1 MSAATDTALDGDAVL
16 HITDVAP
23 RDGLQNQAVHLD
35 TDGKLRLVELLVRAG
50 VRSIEAT
57 SFVSPRAV
65 PQMAD
70 AAELVPRVQA
80 RFAALR
86 TSVLVPNLKGLE
98 RAHAA
103 GAREIAVVL
112 SATETMN
119 RRNINMGLEQAT
131 EVCEQTLTAARALG
145 LRTRAYVAV
154 AFDCPF
160 EGETPLDAVLRL
172 ARRMDAA
179 AADEIVI
186 ADTIGSAAPGQVKE
200 RFAALREVVPPARL
214 SAHLHDTRGMGV
226 ANAWAAIEAGVRRF
240 DASVGGIGGCPFAPG
255 AAGNLATE
263 DLVLM
268 AERSGLATGISL
280 AGLLDAV
287 DFAQDALQRP
297 LGGRSIAWLRRERD
311 KARRGAE
318 RVDDATNNDNDND
331 NDTRRLP

>member
-1 MSAATDTALDGDAVL
+1 MHEREEAI

-23 RDGLQNQAVHLD
+23 RDGLQNQAIRVG
-35 TDGKLRLVELLVRAG
+35 TEGKLRLIELLAEAG
-50 VRSIEAT
+50 LRSIEAA
-57 SFVSPRAV
+57 SFVSPKAV

-70 AAELVPRVQA
+70 AGELLPQVQA

-103 GAREIAVVL
+103 GAKEIAVVL

-119 RRNINMGLEQAT
+119 RKNINMGLDQAT
-131 EVCEQTLTAARALG
+131 EVSEQTIAAARALG

-160 EGETPLDAVLRL
+160 EGETPLDEVLRL
-172 ARRMDAA
+172 SARMHAA

-186 ADTIGSAAPGQVKE
+186 ADTIGSASPGQVKE
-200 RFAALREVVPPARL
+200 RILALRGVVPIERL
-214 SAHLHDTRGMGV
+214 AVHLHDTRGMGV
-226 ANAWAAIEAGVRRF
+226 ANAWAALEAGVRRF

-255 AAGNLATE
+255 AAGNVATE

-268 AERSGLATGISL
+268 AERSDFATGISL
-280 AGLLDAV
+280 AGLLAAV
-287 DFAQDALQRP
+287 DFAQDELQRP
-297 LGGRSIAWLRRERD
+297 LGGRAITWLRRQRD
-311 KARRGAE
+311 K
-318 RVDDATNNDNDND
+318 DTQDN
-331 NDTRRLP
+331 TRRLA

>member
-1 MSAATDTALDGDAVL
+1 MSAREAI

-23 RDGLQNQAVHLD
+23 RDGLQNQAIRVG
-35 TDGKLRLVELLVRAG
+35 TEGKLRLIELLAEAG
-50 VRSIEAT
+50 LRSIEAA
-57 SFVSPRAV
+57 SFVSPKAV

-70 AAELVPRVQA
+70 AGELVPQVQA

-103 GAREIAVVL
+103 GAKEIAVVL

-119 RRNINMGLEQAT
+119 RKNINMGLDQAT
-131 EVCEQTLTAARALG
+131 EVSEQTIAAARALG

-160 EGETPLDAVLRL
+160 EGETPLDEVLRL
-172 ARRMDAA
+172 SARMHAA

-186 ADTIGSAAPGQVKE
+186 ADTIGSASPGQVKE
-200 RFAALREVVPPARL
+200 RISALRGVVPIERL
-214 SAHLHDTRGMGV
+214 AVHLHDTRGMGV
-226 ANAWAAIEAGVRRF
+226 ANAWAALEAGVRRF

-255 AAGNLATE
+255 AAGNVATE

-268 AERSGLATGISL
+268 AERSGFATGISL
-280 AGLLDAV
+280 AGLLAAV

-297 LGGRSIAWLRRERD
+297 LGGRAITWLRRQRD
-311 KARRGAE
+311 K
-318 RVDDATNNDNDND
+318 DAQDN
-331 NDTRRLP
+331 TRRLA